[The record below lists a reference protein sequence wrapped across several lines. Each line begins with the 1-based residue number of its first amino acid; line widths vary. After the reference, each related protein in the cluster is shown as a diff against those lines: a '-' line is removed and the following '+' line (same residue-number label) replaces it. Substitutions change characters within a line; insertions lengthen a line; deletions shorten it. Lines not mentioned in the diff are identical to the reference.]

1 MIWIS
6 FKLKIRF
13 RERTGYALGIEFY
26 EGGWTSRARM
36 LWKSSLW
43 KALWGH
49 CHRRLKTKIKFTI
62 FRQLQ
67 PYGTFQGL
75 LLPFHYVL
83 STFVQNFRFYRYLH
97 SGLQYDIISQPRNGK
112 LSELTWRVKLS
123 EFAMLSEA
131 WTYFTLG
138 TMVIFHFSQCNERT
152 HQLSAFPG
160 IAVYEQKRAKRCVSS
175 VQKCKKLHFREFSQD
190 VTYVV
195 WLCVNWWLCKT
206 MSSSFTNGA
215 HRPPQSNITPLC
227 WLQVNSSWLYV
238 GF

>member
-1 MIWIS
+1 
-6 FKLKIRF
+6 
-13 RERTGYALGIEFY
+13 
-26 EGGWTSRARM
+26 M

-49 CHRRLKTKIKFTI
+49 CHRRLKTKIKFSI

-67 PYGTFQGL
+67 LYGTFQGL
-75 LLPFHYVL
+75 LQPFHYVL
-83 STFVQNFRFYRYLH
+83 STFVQNLRFYRYLH

-160 IAVYEQKRAKRCVSS
+160 IAVYEQKGAKRCISS
-175 VQKCKKLHFREFSQD
+175 VQKCTKLHFGEIFQD
-190 VTYVV
+190 V
-195 WLCVNWWLCKT
+195 
-206 MSSSFTNGA
+206 
-215 HRPPQSNITPLC
+215 R
-227 WLQVNSSWLYV
+227 YV
-238 GF
+238 GCPYNAWGRNYISRGNGIRKRDNEGVKVLNHKVILKLFVDGAIMSWRSIERWVALGVA

>member
-1 MIWIS
+1 MILIS

-75 LLPFHYVL
+75 LLPFYYVL
-83 STFVQNFRFYRYLH
+83 STFVQNLRFYRYLH

-138 TMVIFHFSQCNERT
+138 TMVSLLHSWTHFSQCNERT

-160 IAVYEQKRAKRCVSS
+160 IAVYEQKRIEKMCLLGTEVRKVALWRI
-175 VQKCKKLHFREFSQD
+175 FRRRT
-190 VTYVV
+190 VCR
-195 WLCVNWWLCKT
+195 L
-206 MSSSFTNGA
+206 
-215 HRPPQSNITPLC
+215 PI
-227 WLQVNSSWLYV
+227 
-238 GF
+238 

>member
-1 MIWIS
+1 MILIS

-75 LLPFHYVL
+75 LQPFHYVL

-131 WTYFTLG
+131 RTYFTLG
-138 TMVIFHFSQCNERT
+138 TMVSLLHSWTHFSQCNERT

-160 IAVYEQKRAKRCVSS
+160 IAVYEQKRSEKMCLLGTEVRKVALWRIFPRRTVCR
-175 VQKCKKLHFREFSQD
+175 L
-190 VTYVV
+190 
-195 WLCVNWWLCKT
+195 
-206 MSSSFTNGA
+206 
-215 HRPPQSNITPLC
+215 PI
-227 WLQVNSSWLYV
+227 
-238 GF
+238 

>member
-1 MIWIS
+1 MILIS

-49 CHRRLKTKIKFTI
+49 CHRRLKTKIKFNI

-75 LLPFHYVL
+75 VQPFHYVL
-83 STFVQNFRFYRYLH
+83 STFVQNLHFYRYLH

-112 LSELTWRVKLS
+112 LSESEIKVFKHINRVALHAES
-123 EFAMLSEA
+123 VEFIHPESKKKIK
-131 WTYFTLG
+131 
-138 TMVIFHFSQCNERT
+138 VIAPIPKDMKNVLLILDEYNRS
-152 HQLSAFPG
+152 
-160 IAVYEQKRAKRCVSS
+160 
-175 VQKCKKLHFREFSQD
+175 
-190 VTYVV
+190 
-195 WLCVNWWLCKT
+195 
-206 MSSSFTNGA
+206 
-215 HRPPQSNITPLC
+215 
-227 WLQVNSSWLYV
+227 
-238 GF
+238 